1 MSPKTFKYIR
11 KSMTGTKNVSGAK
24 WPKNGLKFT
33 KYGFVA
39 KIWP

>member
-24 WPKNGLKFT
+24 WPKNGLKFM